1 MNECLT
7 LENYEKLEIKGAK
20 KVASATATQAVVET
34 ETKTVVITGSSL
46 EVAKLDLDNC
56 LVWISGSI
64 SNLKF
69 SLSGAK
75 KPTLLKRIFK

>member
-46 EVAKLDLDNC
+46 EVTKLDLDN
-56 LVWISGSI
+56 
-64 SNLKF
+64 
-69 SLSGAK
+69 
-75 KPTLLKRIFK
+75 